1 MINKGSGAARY
12 AEAVAGMDEF
22 GQAIKGLIMELLRH
36 NGVKFHTVDFRVKTE
51 ESARRK
57 LDAPDSGYRGFASL
71 HDLLGL
77 RVTCYFADEVDRVAE
92 IIEQEFT
99 CDPKR
104 SVDKGQQLGVRE
116 FGYRSVHRVAR
127 MNKRRAALAE
137 YDRYKNLRFEV
148 QIRTVVQ
155 HAWAE
160 IEHDLGYKADT
171 IPEPMSRRFSMLAG
185 VLELVDYEFK
195 ALRDELENYEKVADD
210 AAMAQSPKMM
220 LDLATLVSTMKYD
233 KSLTS
238 LDQAV
243 ADAVNGRIINSGVDV
258 KDMEE
263 RLSELRMLGVTSIDE
278 LRETAERWRLHIQ
291 HFVPLWLRAHG
302 GPADDSYDSAVRF
315 GQGVGLFYLCLV
327 MGAEA
332 RMEGRME
339 QSERWAHPDLE
350 ETWRA
355 TVLRFGPAPQ
365 LPKPP
370 SADLTHDSKLSQQGA
385 TTVVAHSSNAYTVI
399 RTVSCVLR

>member
-92 IIEQEFT
+92 IIAQEFT

-127 MNKRRAALAE
+127 MNGKRAALAE

-210 AAMAQSPKMM
+210 AAMAQSPEMV

-243 ADAVNGRIINSGVDV
+243 LDSVNGRLIDTGFDV
-258 KDMEE
+258 KESEE

-278 LRETAERWRLHIQ
+278 LREAAERWRLHIQ
-291 HFVPLWLRAHG
+291 NFVPLWLRANAE
-302 GPADDSYDSAVRF
+302 PVDSWYSADMRF
-315 GQGVGLFYLCLV
+315 GHGVGLFYLCLV
-327 MGAEA
+327 MGAQA
-332 RMEGRME
+332 RMEGRVE
-339 QSERWAHPDLE
+339 QSERWSNPDLA

-355 TVLRFGPAPQ
+355 TVSSLGPAPQ
-365 LPKPP
+365 LPRPAKGT
-370 SADLTHDSKLSQQGA
+370 STS
-385 TTVVAHSSNAYTVI
+385 
-399 RTVSCVLR
+399 

>member
-1 MINKGSGAARY
+1 MITKGSGASRY

-22 GQAIKGLIMELLRH
+22 GQSIKGLIMELLRH
-36 NGVKFHTVDFRVKTE
+36 NDVKFHTIDFRVKTE
-51 ESARRK
+51 ESALRK

-77 RVTCYFADEVDRVAE
+77 RVTCYFADEVDLVAE
-92 IIEQEFT
+92 IIEKEFT
-99 CDPKR
+99 CDPTK
-104 SVDKGQQLGVRE
+104 SVDKGQQLGVKE

-127 MNKRRAALAE
+127 MNRRRAALAE

-195 ALRDELENYEKVADD
+195 SLRDELESYEKVADD
-210 AAMAQSPKMM
+210 AAIAQAPKMM
-220 LDLATLVSTMKYD
+220 LDLATLASTMKYD

-243 ADAVNGRIINSGVDV
+243 ADAVNGKLSDDDMNGKS
-258 KDMEE
+258 MEE
-263 RLSELRMLGVTSIDE
+263 RLAELRMLGVTSIDE
-278 LRETAERWRLHIQ
+278 LREAAEQWRLHIL
-291 HFVPLWLRAHG
+291 HFIPLWLTHHQAKWKSENRPMPSVMSFPHG
-302 GPADDSYDSAVRF
+302 I
-315 GQGVGLFYLCLV
+315 GLFYLCLL

-332 RMEGRME
+332 ALNGRAG
-339 QSERWAHPDLE
+339 QYRRWSNSDLKE
-350 ETWRA
+350 VWGA
-355 TVLRFGPAPQ
+355 TVRSFGPSPQ
-365 LPKPP
+365 LPSPP
-370 SADLTHDSKLSQQGA
+370 QGTSK
-385 TTVVAHSSNAYTVI
+385 
-399 RTVSCVLR
+399 

>member
-1 MINKGSGAARY
+1 MITTGSGASRY

-22 GQAIKGLIMELLRH
+22 GQAVKGLIVELLRY
-36 NGVKFHTVDFRVKTE
+36 NGVKFHTIDFRVKSE

-57 LDAPDSGYRGFASL
+57 LAAPDSGYRGFASL

-77 RVTCYFADEVDRVAE
+77 RVTCYFADEVNLVAD
-92 IIEQEFT
+92 IIEKEFT
-99 CDPKR
+99 CDPRK
-104 SVDKGQQLGVRE
+104 SVDKGKQLGVKE

-195 ALRDELENYEKVADD
+195 ALRDELDTYEKVADD
-210 AAMAQSPKMM
+210 AAMAQSPRMM

-238 LDQAV
+238 LDRAV
-243 ADAVNGRIINSGVDV
+243 TDSVNGTLIEYPTDA
-258 KDMEE
+258 KELED
-263 RLSELRMLGVTSIDE
+263 RLAELRMLGVTSIDD
-278 LRETAERWRLHIQ
+278 LREAADRWRLHIL
-291 HFVPLWLRAHG
+291 HFVPLWLTHREAKRSNG
-302 GPADDSYDSAVRF
+302 EPTDTRFPPGYVRF
-315 GQGVGLFYLCLV
+315 APGIGLFYLCLT
-327 MGAEA
+327 MGAQA
-332 RMEGRME
+332 QMEGRVDAYDKWSNPE
-339 QSERWAHPDLE
+339 LAAVWK
-350 ETWRA
+350 A
-355 TVLRFGPAPQ
+355 TVSSVGRPPQ
-365 LPKPP
+365 LPK
-370 SADLTHDSKLSQQGA
+370 ALETA
-385 TTVVAHSSNAYTVI
+385 TE
-399 RTVSCVLR
+399 

>member
-1 MINKGSGAARY
+1 MINKGSGASRY

-22 GQAIKGLIMELLRH
+22 GQAIKGLMMELLRH
-36 NGVKFHTVDFRVKTE
+36 NGVKFHTIDFRVKTE

-57 LDAPDSGYRGFASL
+57 LDAPDSSYIGFASL

-92 IIEQEFT
+92 IIEKEFT
-99 CDPKR
+99 CDPKK

-127 MNKRRAALAE
+127 MNRKRAALAE

-195 ALRDELENYEKVADD
+195 SLRDELDSYEKDADD
-210 AAMAQSPKMM
+210 AAMAQSPSMM
-220 LDLATLVSTMKYD
+220 LDLATLFSVIKYD
-233 KSLTS
+233 RALTS
-238 LDQAV
+238 LDVAV
-243 ADAVNGRIINSGVDV
+243 ADAANGMLMDEGMDS
-258 KDMEE
+258 KSTEE
-263 RLSELRMLGVTSIDE
+263 RLAQLRLLGITSIDE
-278 LRETAERWRLHIQ
+278 LREAAKRWRLHIL
-291 HFVPLWLRAHG
+291 HFVPQWLMHHQMKRMNES
-302 GPADDSYDSAVRF
+302 PTDPPPYTVVRF
-315 GQGVGLFYLCLV
+315 PHGVGLFYLCLL

-332 RMEGRME
+332 WMERRTE
-339 QSERWAHPDLE
+339 QYERWSSPDLE
-350 ETWRA
+350 KVWKA
-355 TVLRFGPAPQ
+355 TVSSLGPAP
-365 LPKPP
+365 
-370 SADLTHDSKLSQQGA
+370 KLSLPSDGTPA
-385 TTVVAHSSNAYTVI
+385 AGRGGDEAA
-399 RTVSCVLR
+399 